1 MIDNLK
7 LTVQGAQQR
16 AQIHEVEILVVSKEV
31 SDATDELE
39 FATNWRRGFTT
50 LYTKLKWLKA
60 FTKINKVAV
69 NRMKEKF
76 ASIYFENSDNVI
88 DKIFDKIIER

>member
-1 MIDNLK
+1 MIDSLK
-7 LTVQGAQQR
+7 QVVQDAQQR
-16 AQIHEVEILVVSKEV
+16 AQIHEIANEVVSKQV
-31 SDATDELE
+31 SDTKDELE

-69 NRMKEKF
+69 LRMKEKF
-76 ASIYFENSDNVI
+76 ASIYFANSDNVI

>member
-1 MIDNLK
+1 MIDNLM
-7 LTVQGAQQR
+7 LTVHGAQQR
-16 AQIHEVEILVVSKEV
+16 AQIHEVENEVVSKEV
-31 SDATDELE
+31 SDTTDELE

>member
-1 MIDNLK
+1 MIESLK
-7 LTVQGAQQR
+7 QTVSDAQQR
-16 AQIHEVEILVVSKEV
+16 AQIHEVANEVVSKEV
-31 SDATDELE
+31 SDTKDELE

-69 NRMKEKF
+69 LRMKDKF
-76 ASIYFENSDNVI
+76 TSYYFENSDNVI

>member
-1 MIDNLK
+1 
-7 LTVQGAQQR
+7 
-16 AQIHEVEILVVSKEV
+16 V
-31 SDATDELE
+31 SDTKDELE

-69 NRMKEKF
+69 IRMKEKF
-76 ASIYFENSDNVI
+76 ATIYFENSDNVI
-88 DKIFDKIIER
+88 DKIFDKVIER

>member
-1 MIDNLK
+1 MMANLK
-7 LTVQGAQQR
+7 QTISDAQQR
-16 AQIHEVEILVVSKEV
+16 AQIHEVANAVVSKEV
-31 SDATDELE
+31 SDTKDELE

-69 NRMKEKF
+69 LRMKDKF
-76 ASIYFENSDNVI
+76 TSIYF
-88 DKIFDKIIER
+88 